1 MKSLKKYLITL
12 LIGFIGV
19 GAVLLIR
26 DVFSMTEAAAIFH
39 TLTDAFFISG
49 VFITSAGAI
58 VFTSNEGAFDML
70 AYGLSSFADMF
81 KKKENRKYESFYD
94 YKESKADKKAG
105 FGFLLIC
112 GAFFLIVS
120 FVMLFLYH
128 QYS

>member
-1 MKSLKKYLITL
+1 MKSLKKYLVTL
-12 LIGFIGV
+12 LIGFLVV
-19 GAVLLIR
+19 GAVLLLR

-39 TLTDAFFISG
+39 TLTDAFFVSG
-49 VFITSAGAI
+49 VLITSAGVI

-70 AYGLSSFADMF
+70 AYGLSSFMDMF
-81 KKKENRKYESFYD
+81 RKSEKKKYDSFYD
-94 YKESKADKKAG
+94 YKESKADKKTG